1 MKIGFLHGK
10 ENDMTLQLGN
20 LLRDSLLPHDLLL
33 WPEGE
38 APPCEDL
45 DVLLVSGAVTRE
57 QLESQPN
64 LGLVQTISTGY
75 ETLDLATATR
85 LGIWVS
91 YAPSDLTGNATSVA
105 EFAVLLLLGASR
117 QLGRVIYSDSRGSA
131 APRLHSALNGKTVCL
146 VGLGSIGLKIADRL
160 RPFGVLLLATDEH
173 PEHAPA
179 GITAFA
185 ADKLLVAV
193 ADADFVIVCVR
204 ASAEN
209 QNLISASVIAGM
221 KRGAVLVNVAR
232 GMLVDEDSLCA
243 ALESGHI
250 AAVGLDVVRHEPLEA
265 ANRLFTFPQALLT
278 PHMAAQTDIMVSG
291 TAEFIR
297 QVIAKYEASVQFPSL
312 LNSPDHPRRTLTQ
325 CQT

>member
-10 ENDMTLQLGN
+10 ENDMTLQIGN
-20 LLRDSLLPHDLLL
+20 QLRDSLSPHDLLS

-38 APPCEDL
+38 VAPCEDL
-45 DVLLVSGAVTRE
+45 EVLLVSGAVTIE
-57 QLESQPN
+57 QLESQPK
-64 LGLVQTISTGY
+64 LGLIQTTSTGY
-75 ETLDLATATR
+75 ETVDLAAATR

-117 QLGRVIYSDSRGSA
+117 QLGRVIDSDGRGSA
-131 APRLHSALNGKTVCL
+131 APRLHSALNGKTACI
-146 VGLGSIGLKIADRL
+146 VGLGSIGLQVADRL

-179 GITAFA
+179 GVTAFA

-193 ADADFVIVCVR
+193 ADADFVIICVR

-232 GMLVDEDSLCA
+232 GMLVDEDALCA

-265 ANRLFTFPQALLT
+265 ANRLLMFPQALLT
-278 PHMAAQTDIMVSG
+278 PHMAALTDITVSG
-291 TAEFIR
+291 TAAFIK
-297 QVIAKYEASVQFPSL
+297 QVIAEYEASVLFPSL
-312 LNSPDHPRRTLTQ
+312 LNSPDHPRKTLTERP
-325 CQT
+325 T

>member
-1 MKIGFLHGK
+1 MKIGYLHGT
-10 ENDMTLQLGN
+10 ENDMTLQMGN
-20 LLRDSLLPHDLLL
+20 QLRDSLSAHELLL

-45 DVLLVSGAVTRE
+45 DVLLVSGAVTSV
-57 QLESQPN
+57 QLESQPKV
-64 LGLVQTISTGY
+64 GLIQTTSTGY
-75 ETLDLATATR
+75 ETVDLAAATR

-117 QLGRVIYSDSRGSA
+117 QLGRVIDSDGRGSA
-131 APRLHSALNGKTVCL
+131 TPRLHSALNGKTVCI
-146 VGLGSIGLKIADRL
+146 VGLGNIGLQVADRL
-160 RPFGVLLLATDEH
+160 RAFGMLLLATDEH

-179 GITAFA
+179 GVTAFA

-193 ADADFVIVCVR
+193 ADADFIIVCVR

-232 GMLVDEDSLCA
+232 GMLVDEDALCA

-265 ANRLFTFPQALLT
+265 ANRLLMFPQALLT
-278 PHMAAQTDIMVSG
+278 PHMAALTDITVSG
-291 TAEFIR
+291 TAGFMSR
-297 QVIAKYEASVQFPSL
+297 VIAEYEAAVRFPSL
-312 LNSPDHPRRTLTQ
+312 LNSPDHPRKTLTQ
-325 CQT
+325 RST